1 MYNTECSQACSF
13 TATKQRHM
21 LKEEQ
26 QSTAMLLFSA
36 LHKTPPGSI
45 FWLCTAA
52 AKNRCPEGVRQPRA
66 GRKMGRRKQRGQKIS
81 VISIPS
87 NLKRKKESQL
97 FLFTLSCL
105 FSLEGV
111 IFSFPVF
118 LLYKHAFF
126 LFGTEGKESTQEE
139 MKEKRISTTL
149 KSS

>member
-1 MYNTECSQACSF
+1 MYKTPSAHKPAASRPQSNGTCSRKGNRTLLCCWFQPY
-13 TATKQRHM
+13 TKP
-21 LKEEQ
+21 
-26 QSTAMLLFSA
+26 LLGASPGSA
-36 LHKTPPGSI
+36 LQQQ
-45 FWLCTAA
+45 
-52 AKNRCPEGVRQPRA
+52 NRRPEGVRQPGA

-97 FLFTLSCL
+97 FLFTPSCL

-126 LFGTEGKESTQEE
+126 LFGTKGKEST
-139 MKEKRISTTL
+139 
-149 KSS
+149 